1 MRGIK
6 ARAAGAD
13 PERVGLRV
21 GLSVFAVA
29 IAVDLVTKE
38 WVVATRVDS
47 VFFNTP
53 RHGLLIR
60 VAMCAVAVAVATL
73 MTRAAAW
80 RGLGRPWGAWVGGAL
95 LVGGVLGNGVSPLL
109 WSAGVPDFIVERDWI
124 GNVADFEIFFGL
136 MGGFLSLAI
145 GAIVVYIRE
154 NLLATKPGG

>member
-1 MRGIK
+1 
-6 ARAAGAD
+6 
-13 PERVGLRV
+13 VGLRV

-29 IAVDLVTKE
+29 FAVDLLTKE
-38 WVVATRVDS
+38 WVVATRLHS

-60 VAMCAVAVAVATL
+60 FAMCGVALVVATL
-73 MTRAAAW
+73 MTRVAAW

-136 MGGFLSLAI
+136 MGGFLSLAV
-145 GAIVVYIRE
+145 GAIVFYIRE
-154 NLLATKPGG
+154 KLAARRPEAKAARSAS